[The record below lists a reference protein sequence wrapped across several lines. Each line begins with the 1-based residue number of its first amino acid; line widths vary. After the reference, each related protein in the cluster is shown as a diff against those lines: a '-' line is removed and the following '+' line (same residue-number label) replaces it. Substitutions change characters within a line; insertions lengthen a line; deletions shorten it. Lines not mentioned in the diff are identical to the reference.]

1 MLSSLL
7 LQGAMPGASTW
18 SLVAEGSVETKAV
31 LVVCAVLSLLS
42 WIVIIAKLREFGRV
56 EGAGK
61 RFFEVVEGAD
71 GLAEAYHAVSRL
83 PASAFQRVF
92 RTAISFVNDVR
103 PGGLRRG
110 EPGAPPAMAAQQL
123 DALKLILGKEVAAER
138 EALLRYVPWL
148 ATIGATGPLLG
159 LLGTVLGVMNS
170 FLGVATSGS
179 GNIAAV
185 APGIAEAL
193 IATAAG
199 LVAAIPAVVAYN
211 VFATRVKR
219 LGGELS
225 GFATDLVGTL
235 AREGLL

>member
-1 MLSSLL
+1 MPTSLL
-7 LQGAMPGASTW
+7 LQAAPGSTW
-18 SLVAEGSVETKAV
+18 SLIVDGSTETKVV

-42 WIVIIAKLREFGRV
+42 WVVIVAKWREFGRL
-56 EGAGK
+56 EKAGR
-61 RFFEVVEGAD
+61 RFFEEVERAN
-71 GLAEAYHAVSRL
+71 GLAEAFHAVSRL

-92 RTAISFVNDVR
+92 RTGISFVNDVR

-110 EPGAPPAMAAQQL
+110 EPGAPPAMAPQQL
-123 DALKLILGKEVAAER
+123 DTLKLLLGKEVAAER

-159 LLGTVLGVMNS
+159 LLGTVLGVMDA
-170 FLGVATSGS
+170 FLGVATQGS

-185 APGIAEAL
+185 APGVAEAL
-193 IATAAG
+193 IATAGG
-199 LVAAIPAVVAYN
+199 LVAAIPAVIAYN

-219 LGGELS
+219 LGSELS
-225 GFATDLVGTL
+225 SFATDLVGTL